1 MSQVPAPSSCAAR
14 LAGQAEPPVSTDLSL
29 DDLLT
34 QVVESA
40 RQIAEA
46 EHATLAVVGPD
57 GAVDRVV
64 RAGSTSARAAV
75 RLPAPGDRSWLVVP
89 LRSDHSVQGTLE
101 VGNPSS
107 GTPIGAREEQV
118 LALFAAT
125 AATVIANGRRY
136 AESRR
141 RQDWLQASAEVSHQ
155 LLGSTSDRSVLEQIA
170 ESVARLAEAD
180 TVQVVLPVPD
190 QEDTLEFA
198 VTRGPGAEQARG
210 LRYPAAGSIAEQ
222 AMHSPDGLVLT
233 GVQDRVRSY
242 GDVRARLHITDLM
255 AFPLPRSGGPRG
267 CVVVC
272 RSNSQPFTP
281 AEVTMARAFTSQA
294 ALALEL
300 ADARADRSRLDLL
313 EDRERIS
320 RELQHDVLQQLFDTS
335 LTMQSALAM
344 TANGVARAQLG
355 RAVATLDDSIRNIR
369 SSIFGLPRSQ
379 TLLTSVASRALA
391 IIAQFTPALGFAPS
405 LQVVGALDTVVD
417 QQLAS
422 ELKAVLREALTVLA
436 AHPTSHAATVQV
448 SAGAA
453 EVSLTVTDDSGVLGR
468 TAPSAA
474 LLDLRR
480 QAEHRR
486 GGLDLDHG
494 PEGGS
499 LLRWS
504 VPVPERPGPGQ
515 LC

>member
-1 MSQVPAPSSCAAR
+1 
-14 LAGQAEPPVSTDLSL
+14 
-29 DDLLT
+29 
-34 QVVESA
+34 
-40 RQIAEA
+40 
-46 EHATLAVVGPD
+46 
-57 GAVDRVV
+57 
-64 RAGSTSARAAV
+64 
-75 RLPAPGDRSWLVVP
+75 
-89 LRSDHSVQGTLE
+89 
-101 VGNPSS
+101 
-107 GTPIGAREEQV
+107 
-118 LALFAAT
+118 
-125 AATVIANGRRY
+125 
-136 AESRR
+136 
-141 RQDWLQASAEVSHQ
+141 
-155 LLGSTSDRSVLEQIA
+155 VLEQIA

-198 VTRGPGAEQARG
+198 VSRGPGAELTRG

-233 GVQDRVRSY
+233 EVQDRVRNY
-242 GDVRARLHITDLM
+242 GDARSRLHITDLM
-255 AFPLPRSGGPRG
+255 AFPLPRKGGPRG

-281 AEVTMARAFTSQA
+281 AEATMARAFTSQA

-344 TANGVARAQLG
+344 TGNGVARAQLG

-391 IIAQFTPALGFAPS
+391 IIAQFTPALGFAPA
-405 LQVVGALDTVVD
+405 LQVVGALDSVVD

-436 AHPTSHAATVQV
+436 AHAPSHAATVQV
-448 SAGAA
+448 SADAA
-453 EVSLTVTDDSGVLGR
+453 EVSLTVTDDSGVLAR

-474 LLDLRR
+474 LLDLRG
-480 QAEHRR
+480 QAEQHR
-486 GGLDLDHG
+486 GSLDLDHG
-494 PEGGS
+494 PGGGS

-504 VPVPERPGPGQ
+504 VPVSDRPAPDQ
-515 LC
+515 LSVQ